1 MGKLRYRSFPID
13 YYGITLKDGAVIKN
27 RIYHLTDGSAVNSI
41 NPCFDELSLRHLI
54 TCFSLGKE
62 SAGNYIKYDF
72 KVNKDF
78 WRGIIEVICDS
89 FSFCSETLIHEVTSI
104 LAKFLPDYYLRVL
117 GMTLNQQTSNTENV
131 CFYFYTHK
139 KIDVLKNVNLV
150 GEILSLFAKNDT
162 LKEIHWPIC
171 NEQGY
176 LCFIAVDFLSN
187 SSNKILL

>member
-78 WRGIIEVICDS
+78 WRGIIE
-89 FSFCSETLIHEVTSI
+89 
-104 LAKFLPDYYLRVL
+104 AKFLPDYYLRVI